1 MKTLLVIAALSAVV
15 MFSLAHCAFE
25 HKPVAKHGTK
35 SEETTVIL
43 TGSFGRN

>member
-15 MFSLAHCAFE
+15 MFSLTHCAFSYE
-25 HKPVAKHGTK
+25 PVSKSGTK